1 MTPSRDIVR
10 LIEIMAALRTP
21 VTGCPWDLEQTFET
35 IAPFT
40 LEEAYE
46 VADAIAKNDMLDLRE
61 ELGDLLLQVVYHARM
76 AEEEDHFDFGDVV
89 EGVTKKMI
97 RRHPH
102 VFGDENGEKAEHVKG
117 IWERIKAEEKA
128 EKLAERQAHG
138 LAEDRKQFLDEVPT
152 AFPALQEADKLQ
164 RKASK
169 VGFDWN
175 DARLVLDKIREETHE
190 LDEELSRSAPD
201 KARIADELGDTL
213 FALANLARHL
223 DIDPEEALR
232 RTNRKFRSR
241 FAAIED
247 HADKTGTTLQ
257 AMTLEEMET
266 AWQAAKQ
273 SKDVSE

>member
-1 MTPSRDIVR
+1 MTPSRDIAR

-21 VTGCPWDLEQTFET
+21 VTGCPWDLEQTFAT
-35 IAPFT
+35 IAPYT

-76 AEEEDHFDFGDVV
+76 AEEERHFDFGDVV
-89 EGVTKKMI
+89 DGVTKKMI

-102 VFGDENGEKAEHVKG
+102 VFGDENGEKADHVKG

-128 EKLAERQAHG
+128 EKLAERQANG
-138 LAEDRKQFLDEVPT
+138 LEEHKQRFLDEVPT
-152 AFPALQEADKLQ
+152 AFPALQEAEKLQ

-175 DARLVLDKIREETHE
+175 DARLVLEKIREETHE
-190 LDEELSRSAPD
+190 LDEELSQSTPD
-201 KARIADELGDTL
+201 KTRIADELGDTL

-232 RTNRKFRSR
+232 QTNRKFRSR
-241 FAAIED
+241 FAAIEE
-247 HADKTGTTLQ
+247 HAEKTGTTLL
-257 AMTLEEMET
+257 AMSLEEMEA

-273 SKDVSE
+273 SKDVSG

>member
-1 MTPSRDIVR
+1 MTPSRDISR

-21 VTGCPWDLEQTFET
+21 VTGCPWDLEQSFET
-35 IAPFT
+35 IAPYT

-61 ELGDLLLQVVYHARM
+61 ELGDLLLQVVYHAQM
-76 AEEEDHFDFGDVV
+76 ASEDEHFDFGDVV

-102 VFGDENGEKAEHVKG
+102 VFGDEHGEKAEHVKG

-128 EKLAERQAHG
+128 EKLAERQALG
-138 LAEDRKQFLDEVPT
+138 LTGERKKFLDEVPT

-164 RKASK
+164 RRASK

-190 LDEELSRSAPD
+190 LDEELSKEGPD
-201 KARIADELGDTL
+201 KDRIEDELGDTL

-232 RTNRKFRSR
+232 RTNRKFRRR
-241 FAAIED
+241 FAAIETQ
-247 HADKTGTTLQ
+247 AAETGTTLES
-257 AMTLEEMET
+257 MSLEQMEA
-266 AWQAAKQ
+266 AWQNAKTIKD
-273 SKDVSE
+273 SK